1 MTREEIGNENL
12 YPIFI
17 KKYKKDYCVFIP
29 DLQGYTDEKTI
40 EKAIESAKEYIR
52 NIKELRGYLVPASN
66 IEEAINKA
74 KKDADDL
81 FDYSDGL
88 LVYVKI

>member
-1 MTREEIGNENL
+1 MRNEMTKNL

-17 KKYKKDYCVFIP
+17 KKHEKDYCVFIP
-29 DLQGYTDEKTI
+29 DLQGYTDETTI

-52 NIKELRGYLVPASN
+52 NIKELRGYLVPPSN
-66 IEEAINKA
+66 VEEAIDKA
-74 KKDADDL
+74 KKDANDL

>member
-1 MTREEIGNENL
+1 MKDL

-17 KKYKKDYCVFIP
+17 KKHKKDYCVFIP
-29 DLQGYTDEKTI
+29 DLEGYTDETTI

-52 NIKELRGYLVPASN
+52 NIRELRRGYLVPPSN
-66 IEEAINKA
+66 VEEAINKA
-74 KKDADDL
+74 KKNAADDI

-88 LVYVKI
+88 LVYIRI

>member
-1 MTREEIGNENL
+1 MIENL

-17 KKYKKDYCVFIP
+17 KKDEKDYCVFIP

-52 NIKELRGYLVPASN
+52 NIKELRGYLVSPSN
-66 IEEAINKA
+66 VEEAINKA